1 MILKFT
7 RVMLFKKS
15 KLFFTFISLLF
26 ILSDRPG
33 NLQAGQLLADSLFQ
47 YYPATPRLIAG
58 DTLFV
63 IENGAMNNAERLL
76 ISTLSGVVAQKK
88 PHIFIR
94 LGAGY
99 LQWLDDLQSRYGL
112 VLDDTFQND
121 PWGLLT
127 HFKADLADS
136 AYLLCQLGQSSM
148 NVATSLAGILGAVA
162 VDESIESRAIAAGL
176 HLKMDVRGK
185 DESWCFQNYWPQCN
199 HGLLIQQ
206 KESVYGLRDYGPL
219 TKAFTF
225 FDGNSAFMRQVMDAA
240 DDDSPL
246 LGWGDAS
253 QGEDKFV
260 RAGSE
265 NSVFTVA
272 SDHAWNLSVFSA
284 LKMDSL
290 YQRAHVDEQA
300 PAPTVHTVTFI
311 MSDGDNIQWLMN
323 DFSTNEKWFAS
334 PLRGQFNMGW
344 TVSPS
349 MVALA
354 PTILDRL
361 YRDASTGPGQD
372 FFVCGVS
379 GGGYL
384 YPSYFPALS
393 THCERLNAY
402 LKAADL
408 NIVTIL
414 ERRRGYFTPKVLD
427 SYTRQSQIIGCF
439 YMDYGQY
446 DYYAGKMI
454 WSNGKPVVSAKF
466 NLWENFDSPESIA
479 RWINLLPKDP
489 ANPASYSF
497 INVHPWSRSLE
508 DVQRT
513 INLFNEHV
521 QVVTPEGFI
530 KRIIANVP
538 HAPAKVLKN
547 HSLPG
552 KEKLEINVY
561 PNPTG
566 IGQTNGVGETQIRLQ
581 AFNNTLPQH
590 LRIVDILGRT
600 VREWQFSGL
609 FGKRVLDLSW
619 NGYNQDGVPVPAGI
633 YFVQAFQKTSVQ
645 TRKFIIT
652 RN

>member
-1 MILKFT
+1 MKKQTHFVLFLIL
-7 RVMLFKKS
+7 
-15 KLFFTFISLLF
+15 ILLF
-26 ILSDRPG
+26 NLPG
-33 NLQAGQLLADSLFQ
+33 KICAGQPKADSLYR
-47 YYPATPRLIAG
+47 YYPETPHLSSS

-63 IENGAMNNAERLL
+63 IENGAMTDAERLL
-76 ISTLSGVVAQKK
+76 ISTLAGVVAQKK

-112 VLDDTFQND
+112 VLDYTFQND

-127 HFKADLADS
+127 HFKTDLVDS

-148 NVATSLAGILGAVA
+148 NVATSLAGTRRAVA
-162 VDESIESRAIAAGL
+162 VDESIEPQAIAAGL

-185 DESWCFQNYWPQCN
+185 DESWCFQNYWPQFN

-206 KESVYGLRDYGPL
+206 KESVYELRDYGPL

-240 DDDSPL
+240 DDDSPI

-260 RAGSE
+260 RAASE

-272 SDHAWNLSVFSA
+272 SDHGWNLSVFSA
-284 LKMDSL
+284 LKSDSL
-290 YQRAHVDEQA
+290 YQRTHVDEQA
-300 PAPTVHTVTFI
+300 LAPAVHTVTFI

-344 TVSPS
+344 TLSPS
-349 MVALA
+349 MAALA

-361 YRDASTGPGQD
+361 YRDAATSPGKD
-372 FFVCGVS
+372 FFVCSMS

-384 YPSYFPALS
+384 YPSYYPDLS
-393 THCERLNAY
+393 THCDRLNAY

-414 ERRRGYFTPKVLD
+414 ERRRGYFTPEALD
-427 SYTRQSQIIGCF
+427 SYTRQSQVIGCF
-439 YMDYGQY
+439 YMDYSQY

-466 NLWENFDSPESIA
+466 NLWGNFDSPESIA
-479 RWINLLPKDP
+479 RWINLLPRDP

-497 INVHPWSRSLE
+497 INVHPWSKSLVE
-508 DVQRT
+508 VQRT
-513 INLFNEHV
+513 ISLFNEHV

-530 KRIIANVP
+530 KRIVANVP
-538 HAPAKVLKN
+538 HGPSKVLKN
-547 HSLPG
+547 PSSVG
-552 KEKLEINVY
+552 EEKLNINVY

-566 IGQTNGVGETQIRLQ
+566 IGQTGGVTETKIRLQ
-581 AFNNTLPQH
+581 TFNNKLPQH
-590 LRIVDILGRT
+590 VRIVDILGRT
-600 VREWQFSGL
+600 VREWQLSGL
-609 FGKRVLDLSW
+609 FGKRVLNLSW
-619 NGYNQDGVPVPAGI
+619 NGYNQDGIPVPSGI
-633 YFVQAFQKTSVQ
+633 YFVLAFQNMRVQ

-652 RN
+652 RH

>member
-1 MILKFT
+1 MIFT
-7 RVMLFKKS
+7 VA
-15 KLFFTFISLLF
+15 SLLF
-26 ILSDRPG
+26 LLS
-33 NLQAGQLLADSLFQ
+33 GQLMADSLYH
-47 YYPATPRLIAG
+47 YYPETPQLIAG

-76 ISTLSGVVAQKK
+76 ISTLAGVVAQKK
-88 PHIFIR
+88 PRIFIR

-112 VLDDTFQND
+112 VLDSAFKND
-121 PWGLLT
+121 PWGLLS
-127 HFKADLADS
+127 HFKSDLADS
-136 AYLLCQLGQSSM
+136 AYLLCRIGESSM
-148 NVATSLAGILGAVA
+148 NVATSLAGIWRAVA
-162 VDESIESRAIAAGL
+162 VDESIEPQAIAAGL
-176 HLKMDVRGK
+176 HLKLDVRGK
-185 DESWCFQNYWPQCN
+185 DESWCFQNYWPQFN

-206 KESVYGLRDYGPL
+206 KETVYGLRDYGPL
-219 TKAFTF
+219 AKAFTF
-225 FDGNSAFMRQVMDAA
+225 FDGNSAFMREVMDAA
-240 DDDSPL
+240 DDDSPM

-260 RAGSE
+260 QAGSE
-265 NSVFTVA
+265 TSVFTVA

-284 LKMDSL
+284 LKTDSL
-290 YQRAHVDEQA
+290 YQRTHVDVSI
-300 PAPTVHTVTFI
+300 PASNVHTVTFI

-349 MVALA
+349 MAALA

-361 YRDASTGPGQD
+361 YRDAATGPGRD
-372 FFVCGVS
+372 FFVCSMS

-384 YPSYFPALS
+384 YPSYYPDLS
-393 THCERLNAY
+393 MHCGRLNAY

-414 ERRRGYFTPKVLD
+414 ERRRGYFTPEALD
-427 SYTRQSQIIGCF
+427 SYTRQSQVIGCF
-439 YMDYGQY
+439 YMDYSQY

-466 NLWENFDSPESIA
+466 NLWGNFDSPESIA
-479 RWINLLPKDP
+479 RRINLLPKDS

-497 INVHPWSRSLE
+497 INVHPWSKSLE
-508 DVQRT
+508 DVRQT

-521 QVVTPEGFI
+521 QVVTPEEFI
-530 KRIIANVP
+530 KRIVANVP
-538 HAPAKVLKN
+538 HSPAKVLRN
-547 HSLPG
+547 LSSPG
-552 KEKLEINVY
+552 KEKMNINVY

-566 IGQTNGVGETQIRLQ
+566 TGQTDGVTETKIRLQ
-581 AFNNTLPQH
+581 ASNFNLPQRV
-590 LRIVDILGRT
+590 RIVDILGRT
-600 VREWQFSGL
+600 VREWQLSGL
-609 FGKRVLDLSW
+609 SEKRVLLLSW
-619 NGYNQDGVPVPAGI
+619 NGYNQDGIPVPAGV
-633 YFVQAFQKTSVQ
+633 YFVQVFQNMRVQ

-652 RN
+652 RH